1 MCKKREHP
9 RRDAP
14 NFLALT
20 QVGKVVG
27 VESLY
32 LFLRVEVKFEIP
44 QRVHYTL
51 AFLYLEGQSRMSLQ
65 RYLQNSLD

>member
-27 VESLY
+27 VESL
-32 LFLRVEVKFEIP
+32 
-44 QRVHYTL
+44 
-51 AFLYLEGQSRMSLQ
+51 
-65 RYLQNSLD
+65 D